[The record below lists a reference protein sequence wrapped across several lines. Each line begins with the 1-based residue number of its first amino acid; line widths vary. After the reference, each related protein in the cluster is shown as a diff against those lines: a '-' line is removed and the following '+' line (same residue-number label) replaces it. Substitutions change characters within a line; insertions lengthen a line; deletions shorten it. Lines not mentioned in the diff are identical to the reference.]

1 MKYSYSCLCTYW
13 CIGTVYQWGPTC
25 FCNVG
30 HLLCFGPCYI
40 CGLGLLL
47 LLSRL
52 VVALMSNCLLFT
64 SCFMFGFTSYV
75 YLFLWLFAIRPS
87 DCLIV
92 FICLITNWKPAVTP
106 ICVCVCICS
115 VSLVFVFDC
124 QSVTSDLISRVS
136 FSGSGNRISHLKYSK
151 SGVGAYTANL
161 KSFKITH

>member
-1 MKYSYSCLCTYW
+1 MFRSLLYLW
-13 CIGTVYQWGPTC
+13 V
-25 FCNVG
+25 
-30 HLLCFGPCYI
+30 LLCFFVHVVSPAFCV
-40 CGLGLLL
+40 LLL

-52 VVALMSNCLLFT
+52 VIALMSNTLLFT
-64 SCFMFGFTSYV
+64 CCFMFGFTSYF
-75 YLFLWLFAIRPS
+75 YLFLWLFAIQSS

-92 FICLITNWKPAVTP
+92 FICLITNWKAAVTP

-151 SGVGAYTANL
+151 SGVGANTANL
-161 KSFKITH
+161 KSFKITQQPVYNFNPRTFHIVK